1 MVLVMSFGNKCGGRG
16 QCRYCG
22 QWENNVAYHEAHDC
36 LEARRIQEAR
46 EQAYLEML
54 DEKKDT
60 PKPIKSQ
67 TLNEIV
73 SDFLGEDKHE
83 VKRVPAPTFKKIP
96 KDELDK
102 LFEDFFNDK
111 PSKPE
116 TDHECQYDSD
126 GGSCP
131 KCGKTAVEIQFPKE
145 LGNASYLIPG
155 EISLID
161 STPKGL
167 HFKCNGCKQPLTKP
181 GAILFSPPRKN
192 GNSDIVT
199 KFHLCQDC
207 YELCCDVSGFNYE

>member
-22 QWENNVAYHEAHDC
+22 QFENNVALHEAHYC
-36 LEARRIQEAR
+36 AEANRHRDAA

-54 DEKKDT
+54 DEKKDL

-67 TLNEIV
+67 TLNEV
-73 SDFLGEDKHE
+73 VDDFLGEDKGAFPGAGALFA
-83 VKRVPAPTFKKIP
+83 PAPTFEKTP
-96 KDELDK
+96 KEDLDK
-102 LFEDFFNDK
+102 IFEDFFNDK

-116 TDHECQYDSD
+116 VIRVKSLMTINCS
-126 GGSCP
+126 SC
-131 KCGKTAVEIQFPKE
+131 
-145 LGNASYLIPG
+145 GN
-155 EISLID
+155 
-161 STPKGL
+161 
-167 HFKCNGCKQPLTKP
+167 QLTKP

-199 KFHLCQDC
+199 KFHLCQEC

>member
-67 TLNEIV
+67 TLNEVV
-73 SDFLGEDKHE
+73 SDFLGEDKH
-83 VKRVPAPTFKKIP
+83 VPAPTFEKTP
-96 KDELDK
+96 QDELDK
-102 LFEDFFNDK
+102 IFEDFFNDK

-116 TDHECQYDSD
+116 VIRVKSLMTINCSA
-126 GGSCP
+126 
-131 KCGKTAVEIQFPKE
+131 CGNQ
-145 LGNASYLIPG
+145 
-155 EISLID
+155 
-161 STPKGL
+161 
-167 HFKCNGCKQPLTKP
+167 LTKP

-199 KFHLCQDC
+199 KFHLCHVC
-207 YELCCDVSGFNYE
+207 YELVCDVSGFNYE